1 MGPKVGVGVDHRALW
16 DFEYFVHGDGQE
28 SKGSELGVFL
38 EIIVGVSANQ
48 NGSSFQAGEALES
61 GGPITFRVTPFS
73 VPVEVIVGDHPLP
86 EGGDFIVRQA
96 EVTAGDGSA
105 REAADKEV
113 VEVSPEFLA
122 DTRQVHLAVVDGG
135 LSVAPPLHGILLPA
149 LLDIR
154 HGYPDEAFPSAQ
166 AVAQIRSLHLSGG
179 SAERRF
185 VASVLDEHGIGLSLL
200 PIGWQVERVV
210 DLRALVLGGDLAHP
224 FAWRGGLVRH
234 DGSNQVL
241 LPRLF
246 RSERQSKQQDKNPQA
261 MTHASHS
268 RRPSLWVDE
277 ILTNQESSA
286 KGANGSAVKTWQWPP
301 RLPAWTSPPR
311 PVVPR

>member
-38 EIIVGVSANQ
+38 EVIVGVSANQ

-61 GGPITFRVTPFS
+61 GGTVTFRVSPFS
-73 VPVEVIVGDHPLP
+73 VPVEVIVSDHRLP
-86 EGGDFIVRQA
+86 EGRDFVIRQT
-96 EVTAGDGSA
+96 EVTASDGSA
-105 REAADKEV
+105 REAAEKEV
-113 VEVSPEFLA
+113 VEVSPKFLA
-122 DTRQVHLAVVDGG
+122 DAGQVHLAVVDGS
-135 LSVAPPLHGILLPA
+135 LAVAPPLHGILLPA

-154 HGYPDEAFPSAQ
+154 HGYPDEAFPTAQ
-166 AVAQIRSLHLSGG
+166 AVAQIRSLHLTGG

-185 VASVLDEHGIGLSLL
+185 VASVLDEHWIGFALL
-200 PIGWQVERVV
+200 PIGWQVERVI

-224 FAWRGGLVRH
+224 FAWNGVLLRH
-234 DGSNQVL
+234 DGGNQVL
-241 LPRLF
+241 LPWLF
-246 RSERQSKQQDKNPQA
+246 RSERQSSEQDKNPQA
-261 MTHASHS
+261 ITHASHS
-268 RRPSLWVDE
+268 KRPSLWVDE

-286 KGANGSAVKTWQWPP
+286 KEANGSAIKTWQWPP